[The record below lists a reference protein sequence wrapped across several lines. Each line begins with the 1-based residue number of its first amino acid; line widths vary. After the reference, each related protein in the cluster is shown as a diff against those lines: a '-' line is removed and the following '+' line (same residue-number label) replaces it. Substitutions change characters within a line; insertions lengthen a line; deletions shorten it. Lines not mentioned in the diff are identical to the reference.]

1 MLILSEI
8 FKEREFLKSVSSH
21 KKAIQ
26 IALEKAKKIGDG
38 SSRAVFEL
46 QDPEYGE
53 TVIKIAK
60 NTKGL
65 EQNKYELDILLK
77 ESKSFILPKLY
88 DYDKDSIMSRRKNNM
103 PLWLQVDKATDVSRD
118 EFEKII
124 ELEDEWELAI
134 YLLYKS
140 NKPKFEELLRK
151 GKITL
156 EDKNKLNKN
165 EGKLNNNN
173 YVKEILKL
181 AINYDIAVGDLATY
195 RNFGIKDGS
204 LLLIDIGASN
214 DIVKKYYPDSDF

>member
-1 MLILSEI
+1 MIILSEN

-26 IALEKAKKIGDG
+26 IALEKAKRIGEG

-88 DYDKDSIMSRRKNNM
+88 DYDKDSVMLKRKNNM
-103 PLWLQVDKATDVSRD
+103 PLWLQVDKATDISRE
-118 EFEKII
+118 EFEKLI
-124 ELEDEWELAI
+124 ELDDEWELAI

-140 NKPKFEELLRK
+140 NKSKFEELFSK

-156 EDKNKLNKN
+156 EDKNKLNEN
-165 EGKLNNNN
+165 EDKLNNNKH
-173 YVKEILKL
+173 VKEILRL
-181 AINYDIAVGDLATY
+181 AIQYDIAIGDLATY

-204 LLLIDIGASN
+204 LLLTDIGASN

>member
-1 MLILSEI
+1 MFILSEN
-8 FKEREFLKSVSSH
+8 FKEKEVLKSVSSH
-21 KKAIQ
+21 KKAIDS
-26 IALEKAKKIGDG
+26 ALEKAKRIGEG

-46 QDPEYGE
+46 QDPEYGN

-60 NTKGL
+60 NKKGL

-77 ESKSFILPKLY
+77 ESESFILPKLY
-88 DYDKDSIMSRRKNNM
+88 DYDKDSIMQGKNKGM
-103 PLWLQVDKATDVSRD
+103 PLWLQVDIATDIQQD
-118 EFEKII
+118 EFEKLIQ
-124 ELEDEWELAI
+124 LEDEWELAI

-140 NKPKFEELLRK
+140 NKPKFEELFRK

-165 EGKLNNNN
+165 ERKLNNNK
-173 YVKEILKL
+173 YVKEILRL
-181 AINYDIAVGDLATY
+181 AIQHDIAIGDLATY
-195 RNFGIKDGS
+195 KNFGIKNNS

>member
-1 MLILSEI
+1 MIILSEK
-8 FKEREFLKSVSSH
+8 FKEKETLKSVTSH
-21 KKAIQ
+21 KKAVDL
-26 IALEKAKKIGDG
+26 ALEKAKRIGQG

-53 TVIKIAK
+53 TVIKIAT

-103 PLWLQVDKATDVSRD
+103 PLWLQVDKATDVSQD
-118 EFEKII
+118 EFEELI

-140 NKPKFEELLRK
+140 NKPKFEELLRN

-165 EGKLNNNN
+165 EGKLNNNK
-173 YVKEILKL
+173 YVKEILRL
-181 AINYDIAVGDLATY
+181 AIEYDIAIGDLATY
-195 RNFGIKDGS
+195 RNFGIKDES
-204 LLLIDIGASN
+204 LVLIDIGASN

>member
-1 MLILSEI
+1 MLVISENLKEKEILK
-8 FKEREFLKSVSSH
+8 FVSSH
-21 KKAIQ
+21 KKAIDS
-26 IALEKAKKIGDG
+26 ALKKAKRIGQG

-46 QDPEYGE
+46 QDPEYGN
-53 TVIKIAK
+53 TVIKIATNK
-60 NTKGL
+60 KGL

-77 ESKSFILPKLY
+77 ESESFILPKLY
-88 DYDKDSIMSRRKNNM
+88 DYDKDSIMQGKNKGM
-103 PLWLQVDKATDVSRD
+103 PLWLQVDKATDISRK
-118 EFEKII
+118 EFENLI
-124 ELEDEWELAI
+124 ELDDEWELAI

-151 GKITL
+151 GKISL

-165 EGKLNNNN
+165 EEKLNNNN

-181 AINYDIAVGDLATY
+181 AIQYDIAIGDLATY
-195 RNFGIKDGS
+195 RNFGIKDES